1 MTPKSY
7 AEENE
12 YFKGGNSTE
21 KVYYSNC
28 YTYFYSGEIKNKRR
42 QNFRKI
48 TIILMKKR
56 KRILWWCLLSGW
68 LKLSAENFGTG
79 KTRPL
84 FCPKKL

>member
-48 TIILMKKR
+48 
-56 KRILWWCLLSGW
+56 
-68 LKLSAENFGTG
+68 
-79 KTRPL
+79 
-84 FCPKKL
+84 

>member
-48 TIILMKKR
+48 TIIQMKRR
-56 KRILWWCLLSGW
+56 KQIYDGVYYLVG
-68 LKLSAENFGTG
+68 
-79 KTRPL
+79 
-84 FCPKKL
+84 